1 MKLEKYMVTL
11 QSLNAPGQ
19 KTIARCGYVSVDAAN
34 GSKLP
39 ENFYAMDTHNLVV
52 VLAQKN

>member
-1 MKLEKYMVTL
+1 MKLERCMVTL
-11 QSLNAPGQ
+11 QSLNALGQ
-19 KTIARCGYVSVDAAN
+19 KTIAQCGYVSVSAAN